1 MLARSARL
9 ALIYLLEAAAV
20 LLALVIFA
28 AAALLWRLATGPVD
42 LDALAQ
48 SLRPAIAE
56 ALGGEEAQYGAA
68 TIRYAPDLT
77 ALVVDMRAV
86 QVTAPGGEVLA
97 AAERVELALAL
108 DQLVIGRVRPV
119 AIIAEGGIF
128 SVSRDADGTLSARL
142 GGRSAIAGETA
153 DPQATALLSRLRRA
167 EISGAELRI
176 DDAVSGLSA
185 RFIDA
190 AVRLSASQERRQLS
204 ASARLL
210 APGGPVPVALD
221 LETGADFEE
230 VFLAFSTQDLVP
242 ASLGPLRGG
251 WSQLSALDFP
261 VTASIVIDASR
272 AEGLR
277 AVELDLSAGEGL
289 VRRADG
295 SLALNSAVLA
305 ASLDASGG
313 ELNIRTLQLD
323 SALARIDL
331 SGRVFDFAGFDDA
344 FPSRAR
350 YEFALGAG
358 EVALE
363 GVFPGPVLWEAVSA
377 QGSIDLEERRLAF
390 DALSASLLE
399 LEGEF
404 EGAVALHDT
413 AIGLRPQ
420 IDVAGTID
428 GVITKEAVLALWPV
442 DFALGARDWVSS
454 SILAGQL
461 ANARLN
467 IAIPPAAFEAGALA
481 DEDLSLAFDF
491 SGARVRYIS
500 TMTPLEGLSGS
511 AELRGSSLSLTGR
524 SGRIGDIIIDSVF
537 VEIPR
542 FVPIGAPARFGGE
555 GRGSLSSLIALLDQP
570 PLELASGYGFDA
582 GDLAGEGAVRF
593 EITRPMRRS
602 VPYEDIGFDV
612 SGRFTGASGPS
623 GIGEIRFEEGDL
635 TFRADSEGMLVTGD
649 IQVGRSRAR
658 LDWNERFRAGDGQP
672 STQVRI
678 VSNADARDL
687 DLAGIEARSIIDGRI
702 GLDAAFSGN
711 GFSFDRH
718 VVLADLTDAALAFPD
733 GLWTKPRGL
742 PAALELVTG
751 RTPSGGVA
759 IERLAMLGDGLDVQG
774 AAELASDG
782 QLVSADMTRMVLG
795 DQADLTLQAS
805 RPEGEDGP
813 LQIDIEGRFFDASQ
827 WLDSVISSGLS
838 AEGGLG
844 EMVLSASI
852 DAVQVGEVRY
862 AGVALAMT
870 GDDAGMQSLQLDASL
885 PRGPVRMA
893 ITPQEAGGRVLQV
906 ETSDAG
912 ALLTTL
918 GGFGNITGGAL
929 RLDATMPP
937 AGTPGGMQGRISANG
952 FRLERMPLLTRILAA
967 GSLEGLGSLLSGQ
980 GIDFEQMEMEFT
992 LLDGLVEMREGR
1004 VAGPALGLTW
1014 SGIVDTQ
1021 GERLNLNG
1029 TILPSYGLN
1038 SLLGNL
1044 PLVGELLTSR
1054 RGEGVIGVTFT
1065 AEGPFE
1071 TTRVTANPLSA
1082 LAPGVLRRIFE
1093 GTSAL
1098 RELEALEARRQ
1109 EQGTPPVDIMDAEE
1123 SGDLPEG
1130 EDKPEDGLPENE
1142 QTADGEPDED

>member
-28 AAALLWRLATGPVD
+28 AAVLLWRLAMGPVD
-42 LDALAQ
+42 LDALAE
-48 SLRPAIAE
+48 SLRPSIAE
-56 ALGGEEAQYGAA
+56 ALGGEEAHYATA

-119 AIIAEGGIF
+119 AIAAEGGVF
-128 SVSRDADGTLSARL
+128 SVRRDMDGVVSARL
-142 GGRSAIAGETA
+142 GGRSAIAGDAPA
-153 DPQATALLSRLRRA
+153 DPAAAALLSRLRRA
-167 EISGAELRI
+167 EISGAELRL
-176 DDAVSGLSA
+176 DDDISGLSA
-185 RFIDA
+185 RFMDTS
-190 AVRLSASQERRQLS
+190 VSLSAAQERRQLS
-204 ASARLL
+204 ASASLL
-210 APGGPVPVALD
+210 APGGPVPMALE

-230 VFLAFSTQDLVP
+230 VFLAFSTDALVP
-242 ASLGPLRGG
+242 ASLGTLRGG

-261 VTASIVIDASR
+261 LTASIVIDASR

-289 VRRADG
+289 LRRPDG
-295 SLALNSAVLA
+295 SLPIRSALLA
-305 ASLDASGG
+305 ASLDAGRG
-313 ELNIRTLQLD
+313 ELSVRSLRVD
-323 SALARIDL
+323 SALARVDL
-331 SGRVFDFAGFDDA
+331 SGRIFDFAGFDDA

-350 YEFALGAG
+350 YDLALGEG
-358 EVALE
+358 EVQLE
-363 GVFPGPVLWEAVSA
+363 GVFPGPVEWEAIAA
-377 QGSIDLEERRLAF
+377 QGSVDLEARRLVI

-399 LEGEF
+399 LEGGF

-413 AIGLRPQ
+413 AIGVRPQ
-420 IDVAGTID
+420 IDISGTID

-442 DFALGARDWVSS
+442 DFALGARDWVSE
-454 SILAGQL
+454 SILDGQL
-461 ANARLN
+461 SNARLE
-467 IAIPPAAFEAGALA
+467 IAIPAEAFEAGSLA

-537 VEIPR
+537 VDIPR

-555 GRGSLSSLIALLDQP
+555 GRGSLTSFIGLLDQP
-570 PLELASGYGFDA
+570 PLGLASGYGFDA
-582 GDLAGEGAVRF
+582 DDLAGDGAVRF
-593 EITRPMRRS
+593 EITRPMLRN
-602 VPYEDIGFDV
+602 VPYDDIGFDV
-612 SGRFTGASGPS
+612 SGRFTDAAGPS
-623 GIGEIRFEEGDL
+623 GIGDIRFTDGEL
-635 TFRADSEGMLVTGD
+635 TFRADSAGLLVSGD
-649 IQVGRSRAR
+649 ISVGRSRAR
-658 LDWNERFRAGDGQP
+658 LDWSERFRVEEGQF

-742 PAALELVTG
+742 PAALELVTA
-751 RTPSGGVA
+751 RTDAGGLS
-759 IERLAMLGDGLDVQG
+759 IERIAMLGDGLDVQG

-782 QLVSADMTRMVLG
+782 QLVNARMSRIVLG
-795 DQADLTLQAS
+795 DQADLSLEAS
-805 RPEGEDGP
+805 RPEGAEGP
-813 LQIDIEGRFFDASQ
+813 LRIDIGGRFFDASQ
-827 WLDSVISSGLS
+827 WLDSMISSGLS
-838 AEGGLG
+838 GEGGLG
-844 EMVLSASI
+844 PLALSAAI
-852 DAVQVGEVRY
+852 DAVQAGGVRY
-862 AGVALAMT
+862 SDVAVTMT
-870 GDDAGMQSLQLDASL
+870 GDDAGMQSLQVQAAL
-885 PRGPVRMA
+885 PRGPLA
-893 ITPQEAGGRVLQV
+893 LLIAPQETGVRSLVV

-918 GGFGNITGGAL
+918 GGFGNITGGVL
-929 RLDATMPP
+929 RLEGTMPP
-937 AGTPGGMQGRISANG
+937 AGVRGGVQGRISAGG

-980 GIDFEQMEMEFT
+980 GIDFEQMEMEFS

-1004 VAGPALGLTW
+1004 VAGPAIGLTW
-1014 SGIVDTQ
+1014 SGIVDTG

-1082 LAPGVLRRIFE
+1082 LAPGVLRRMFE

-1098 RELEALEARRQ
+1098 RELDALEARRQ
-1109 EQGTPPVDIMDAEE
+1109 EQGAAPPAAPEPAGDEPSDPDAGGAAE
-1123 SGDLPEG
+1123 
-1130 EDKPEDGLPENE
+1130 
-1142 QTADGEPDED
+1142 

>member
-9 ALIYLLEAAAV
+9 ALIYLLEAMAV

-28 AAALLWRLATGPVD
+28 AAALLWRLALGPVD
-42 LDALAQ
+42 VDALAE

-56 ALGGEEAQYGAA
+56 ALGGEEAHYAAA

-119 AIIAEGGIF
+119 AIAAEGGVF
-128 SVSRDADGTLSARL
+128 SVRRDIEGIISARF
-142 GGRSAIAGETA
+142 GGRSAIAGDTA
-153 DPQATALLSRLRRA
+153 PDPQATALLSRLRRA
-167 EISGAELRI
+167 EISGAELRF
-176 DDAVSGLSA
+176 DDDISGLSA

-190 AVRLSASQERRQLS
+190 SVRLSATQERRQLS

-210 APGGPVPVALD
+210 APAGPVPMALD
-221 LETGADFEE
+221 LETGSDFQE
-230 VFLAFSTQDLVP
+230 VFLAFSTEALVP
-242 ASLGPLRGG
+242 ASLGSLRGG
-251 WSQLSALDFP
+251 WSQLSSLDFP
-261 VTASIVIDASR
+261 LTASIVIDASR
-272 AEGLR
+272 REGLR

-289 VRRADG
+289 VRRAEG
-295 SLALNSAVLA
+295 SLPISSGVLA
-305 ASLDASGG
+305 ASLDAAGG
-313 ELNIRTLQLD
+313 ELNIRTFRVD
-323 SALARIDL
+323 SALAQIDL
-331 SGRVFDFAGFDDA
+331 SGRIFDFAGFDDV
-344 FPSRAR
+344 FPNRAR
-350 YEFALGAG
+350 YAFTLLEG
-358 EVALE
+358 EVLVE
-363 GVFPGPVLWEAVSA
+363 GVFPGPVAWQEISA
-377 QGSIDLEERRLAF
+377 EGSVDLEERRIAF
-390 DALSASLLE
+390 DALNASLLDV
-399 LEGEF
+399 EGRF
-404 EGAVALHDT
+404 EGAVALT
-413 AIGLRPQ
+413 ETQIGLRPQ
-420 IDVAGTID
+420 IDVTGTID
-428 GVITKEAVLALWPV
+428 GVITKEAVLSLWPV
-442 DFALGARDWVSS
+442 DFALGGRDWVSD

-461 ANARLN
+461 TNARLST
-467 IAIPPAAFEAGALA
+467 AIPAEAFEAGFLA
-481 DEDLSLAFDF
+481 DEDLSLAFDY

-524 SGRIGDIIIDSVF
+524 SGRIGDVIIDTVF
-537 VEIPR
+537 VDIPR

-555 GRGSLSSLIALLDQP
+555 GRGDLSSLITLLDQP
-570 PLELASGYGFDA
+570 PLELASGYGLDPA
-582 GDLAGEGAVRF
+582 DLMGEGAVRF
-593 EITRPMRRS
+593 EITRPMLRD

-612 SGRFTGASGPS
+612 SGRFIGASGPS
-623 GIGEIRFEEGDL
+623 GIGEIRFEDGDL
-635 TFRADSEGMLVTGD
+635 TFRAESAGMLVSGD
-649 IQVGRSRAR
+649 IRVGRSRAR
-658 LDWNERFRAGDGQP
+658 LEWSERFRPGEGQP

-711 GFSFDRH
+711 GFNFDRH

-742 PAALELVTG
+742 PAALELVTA
-751 RTPSGGVA
+751 RTEEGGLS

-782 QLVSADMTRMVLG
+782 QLVSASMTRVVLG
-795 DQADLTLQAS
+795 DQADLSLEAT
-805 RPEGEDGP
+805 RPEGRDGP
-813 LQIDIEGRFFDASQ
+813 LLVDIEGRFFDASQ
-827 WLDSVISSGLS
+827 WLESVISSGLDGG
-838 AEGGLG
+838 EGIGP
-844 EMVLSASI
+844 VALSASI
-852 DAVQVGEVRY
+852 DAVQAGGVRY
-862 AGVALAMT
+862 SGVELAMT
-870 GDDAGMQSLQLDASL
+870 GDAAGTQSLRLDASL
-885 PRGPVRMA
+885 PRGPVRIVIA
-893 ITPQEAGGRVLQV
+893 PHETGGRSLAI
-906 ETSDAG
+906 ESADAG

-918 GGFGNITGGAL
+918 GGFGNITGGDL

-937 AGTPGGMQGRISANG
+937 AGTPGGMQGSIRADG

-980 GIDFEQMEMEFT
+980 GIDFEQMEMEFS

-1014 SGIVDTQ
+1014 SGVVDTQ

-1082 LAPGVLRRIFE
+1082 LAPGVFRRIFE

-1109 EQGTPPVDIMDAEE
+1109 EQDARPAEVME
-1123 SGDLPEG
+1123 ADGNSDLPEADDQPDDDEPG
-1130 EDKPEDGLPENE
+1130 ED
-1142 QTADGEPDED
+1142 